1 MPLVFAFWHQ
11 HFKKEKTM
19 KNYLRNWNFMRV
31 LRLALGIYIIVQ
43 GVIENQWMFVA
54 LGGLLSLMPLLNIGC
69 CGASGCNTPV
79 SKSNEKNEEVSYE
92 EIR

>member
-1 MPLVFAFWHQ
+1 
-11 HFKKEKTM
+11 M

-69 CGASGCNTPV
+69 CDASGCNTPV
-79 SKSNEKNEEVSYE
+79 SKSNKKVEDITFE
-92 EIR
+92 EIK